1 MELEQFKKGLAEI
14 IDYLNADIIGFQET
28 KAQDDQVREALHEV
42 QGYHIY
48 SSSAIKKDTVEPQYL
63 AKKNPLTS
71 PMVLELM
78 STTRKEG

>member
-1 MELEQFKKGLAEI
+1 MRISLDFRKQKLKTTKLEKPYMKFK
-14 IDYLNADIIGFQET
+14 DIIFT
-28 KAQDDQVREALHEV
+28 LVALL
-42 QGYHIY
+42 
-48 SSSAIKKDTVEPQYL
+48 KKDTVEPQYL